1 MTVSDLQGAGVDFE
15 AYDFPGLK
23 TERGIAQT
31 GDVRAAW
38 FKDSE
43 GNLIGIV
50 QLPAGVDPAQ
60 PIGRNVMEGPRSAQ
74 PLHICLM
81 VLRQQ
86 FTVEYFRTS
95 LNR

>member
-1 MTVSDLQGAGVDFE
+1 
-15 AYDFPGLK
+15 
-23 TERGIAQT
+23 
-31 GDVRAAW
+31 
-38 FKDSE
+38 
-43 GNLIGIV
+43 
-50 QLPAGVDPAQ
+50 
-60 PIGRNVMEGPRSAQ
+60 VMEGPRSAQ